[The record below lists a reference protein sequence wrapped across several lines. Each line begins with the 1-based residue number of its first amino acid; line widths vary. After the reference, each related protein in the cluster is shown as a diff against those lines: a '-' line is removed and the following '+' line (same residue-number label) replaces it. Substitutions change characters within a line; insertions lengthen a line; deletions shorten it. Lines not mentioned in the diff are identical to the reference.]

1 MNDVCFFYCVL
12 TSLVDMIPYSVFLQL
27 ITVLKNVKIEI
38 KNFETE
44 PKISFYSIKTSKRIF
59 NFHSYICRCKNS
71 KKILK
76 LKFIPIGNGHRNLF

>member
-71 KKILK
+71 KKNIK
-76 LKFIPIGNGHRNLF
+76 AEVYSNWKWSS

>member
-1 MNDVCFFYCVL
+1 MNDECFFLMCTYKFSGHDTIFCVFAINNC
-12 TSLVDMIPYSVFLQL
+12 S
-27 ITVLKNVKIEI
+27 KNVKIEI

-44 PKISFYSIKTSKRIF
+44 PKISFYSVKTSKRIF

-71 KKILK
+71 KKMIK

>member
-1 MNDVCFFYCVL
+1 MFFLMCTYKFSGHDTIFCVFAINNC
-12 TSLVDMIPYSVFLQL
+12 S
-27 ITVLKNVKIEI
+27 KNVKIEI

-44 PKISFYSIKTSKRIF
+44 PKISFYSVKTSKRIF

-71 KKILK
+71 KKIIK